1 VKEALQREAQRFI
14 DMAEQAGDLIHN
26 RPLAQHQTT
35 ILAVSATIERCR
47 QHMKG
52 AADDAF

>member
-1 VKEALQREAQRFI
+1 MKEALQREAQRFI
-14 DMAEQAGDLIHN
+14 DKAEQAGDLIHN

-47 QHMKG
+47 QHTENV
-52 AADDAF
+52 ADDAV

>member
-14 DMAEQAGDLIHN
+14 DIAEKAGDLIHN

-47 QHMKG
+47 QHREV
-52 AADDAF
+52 AADESD

>member
-1 VKEALQREAQRFI
+1 L
-14 DMAEQAGDLIHN
+14 AEQAGDLIHN

-47 QHMKG
+47 QHTED
-52 AADDAF
+52 AEDDAV